1 MIRDHDDNVKSHPQR
16 LVLRSKRLSKI
27 PTTSQPSH
35 IQRPAKYKQWKE
47 GGDLKLEKAVSE
59 VLSNQLS
66 IRKAAEQYG
75 IPRSTLHDHV
85 SGRVQ
90 PGASSGPKRYLSQ
103 TKEDE
108 LVSFVTKS
116 SQVGYTRTRSD
127 VSIH

>member
-1 MIRDHDDNVKSHPQR
+1 MMIRDHDDNVKSHPQR

-75 IPRSTLHDHV
+75 IPHPHFMTMCLAEFNLEQV
-85 SGRVQ
+85 VA
-90 PGASSGPKRYLSQ
+90 PSSICHKQKKMS
-103 TKEDE
+103 
-108 LVSFVTKS
+108 
-116 SQVGYTRTRSD
+116 
-127 VSIH
+127 

>member
-1 MIRDHDDNVKSHPQR
+1 MIIRDHDDNMQSHPQR
-16 LVLRSKRLSKI
+16 LVVLRSKRLSKI

-66 IRKAAEQYG
+66 IQKAAEQYG

-90 PGASSGPKRYLSQ
+90 PGVVPSGNRICHKQKMS
-103 TKEDE
+103 
-108 LVSFVTKS
+108 
-116 SQVGYTRTRSD
+116 
-127 VSIH
+127 